1 MPQTQSGHSCPT
13 GGRRSGTRRGHIGQY
28 PAALGPGTQESII
41 DKQQSKNTELTA
53 KHARSKR
60 SLQSLETS
68 APHAVTDIIRGY
80 RGDATR
86 VRQHVARVITEQL
99 ERYSKEA
106 RRRDREP
113 EKKAARQQKR
123 RNPQTP
129 RQRLQEE
136 KARQKLQH
144 AAVDVLIVRH
154 RHGDS
159 HTPAERH
166 LVLQEAA
173 TP

>member
-28 PAALGPGTQESII
+28 PAALGPGTQESLI
-41 DKQQSKNTELTA
+41 DKQQSENTELTA

-68 APHAVTDIIRGY
+68 APHAVTDIIRVY

-99 ERYSKEA
+99 ERYSKEG
-106 RRRDREP
+106 
-113 EKKAARQQKR
+113 
-123 RNPQTP
+123 PQTG
-129 RQRLQEE
+129 QRAGE
-136 KARQKLQH
+136 KGCTTTKTKKSTNTTSETTRREGATE
-144 AAVDVLIVRH
+144 
-154 RHGDS
+154 
-159 HTPAERH
+159 TPTCSR
-166 LVLQEAA
+166 
-173 TP
+173 

>member
-1 MPQTQSGHSCPT
+1 MPQTQTGHSCPT

-28 PAALGPGTQESII
+28 PAALGPGTQESLI
-41 DKQQSKNTELTA
+41 DKQQSENTELNA

-80 RGDATR
+80 RGDARR

-99 ERYSKEA
+99 EGQRA
-106 RRRDREP
+106 G
-113 EKKAARQQKR
+113 KKTARQQKR

-144 AAVDVLIVRH
+144 AAVDALIVRH

-159 HTPAERH
+159 HKPAERH
-166 LVLQEAA
+166 LVL
-173 TP
+173 